1 MKKPSPSITLVPI
14 DPLRRSGEPGVAH
27 SPSTDEDP
35 KRVPEAA
42 VTPACN
48 ADSSDSSDS
57 KNGTT
62 HWCDE
67 DVFSNGGARCGQDS
81 GALEDVMPQEE
92 SNLHLTSSVAGS
104 RHGN

>member
-1 MKKPSPSITLVPI
+1 MVSCPLCAVAITGWGRINSVKKPSPSITPVPI

-35 KRVPEAA
+35 ERVPEAA

-57 KNGTT
+57 ENGTI

-67 DVFSNGGARCGQDS
+67 DVFSNGGA
-81 GALEDVMPQEE
+81 
-92 SNLHLTSSVAGS
+92 
-104 RHGN
+104 